1 MSALSS
7 LRMDDL
13 LVRIVSQRQVV
24 HDTGGDEK
32 MLSFFKKDKTG
43 PIEAFAPI
51 TGKAVDLSNVPD
63 PAFAEKLMGQGI
75 AIEPQEGKVHAP
87 FDGKIAQL
95 FKTKHAMLI
104 EHSSGIQVL
113 IHVGVDTV
121 SLKGEG
127 FTAHVATGDKIK
139 QGQLLLEFDI
149 AQIQAAGYPVIT
161 PFIVPDGQDA
171 VKGVTEQLGDVLA
184 GQQQVLT
191 IQR

>member
-1 MSALSS
+1 
-7 LRMDDL
+7 
-13 LVRIVSQRQVV
+13 
-24 HDTGGDEK
+24 
-32 MLSFFKKDKTG
+32 MLSFFKKDKTS
-43 PIEAFAPI
+43 PIEAVAPL
-51 TGKAVDLSNVPD
+51 TGKAVDLSDVPD

-95 FKTKHAMLI
+95 FKTKHALLI

-121 SLKGEG
+121 SLKGTG
-127 FTAHVATGDKIK
+127 FTAHIATGDKVK

-149 AQIQAAGYPVIT
+149 EQIQAAGYPIIT
-161 PFIVPDGQDA
+161 PFIVPDGQDG
-171 VKGVTEQLGDVLA
+171 VKSVTEHPGDVTA
-184 GQQQVLT
+184 GQQLVLT